1 MESKRERRALLLSQL
16 QNAREPEL
24 TELSREEL
32 TAYLRQLHTQLE
44 QLDALEPRSENCEDY
59 DEWADVHEIQ
69 EDRIDEVM
77 DRLDELK

>member
-16 QNAREPEL
+16 QNAQEPEL

-32 TAYLRQLHTQLE
+32 TAYLRELHTQLE
-44 QLDALEPRSENCEDY
+44 QLDALEPRSDNCEDY

>member
-16 QNAREPEL
+16 QNAQELEL

-32 TAYLRQLHTQLE
+32 TAYLRELHTQLE

>member
-16 QNAREPEL
+16 QNAQEPEL
-24 TELSREEL
+24 TEMSREEL
-32 TAYLRQLHTQLE
+32 TAYLRGLHTQLE